1 VAACG
6 GPRGGADAAAAPTD
20 IAVDGGAAAV
30 PDARALRIGAIPDQ
44 DPEVLSRQFEQVA
57 DVLGEALD
65 VTVEY
70 VPVTEYSAAVNLL
83 ATGDLDLVWY
93 GALTGIQAR
102 LQTPTAEVIAQRDI
116 DAVFTSTF
124 IASTD
129 AGIDPFDTVDGLAAL
144 AGTRFTFGSESSTSS
159 RLMPQ
164 LFMDQAGVALSD
176 LDGEPGFAGSHDA
189 VIDLVES
196 GSFQTGVLGTAIWQE
211 RVEAGEV
218 DTDRVVAIFETP
230 TYPNYHWVLDTRV
243 EERLGSDFGERVQA
257 VLLGLSPD
265 DPDEAAVLELFAA
278 GSFIPAEAADF
289 DDMEAV
295 ARDLGLIVE

>member
-1 VAACG
+1 
-6 GPRGGADAAAAPTD
+6 
-20 IAVDGGAAAV
+20 
-30 PDARALRIGAIPDQ
+30 
-44 DPEVLSRQFEQVA
+44 
-57 DVLGEALD
+57 
-65 VTVEY
+65 
-70 VPVTEYSAAVNLL
+70 
-83 ATGDLDLVWY
+83 
-93 GALTGIQAR
+93 
-102 LQTPTAEVIAQRDI
+102 
-116 DAVFTSTF
+116 
-124 IASTD
+124 
-129 AGIDPFDTVDGLAAL
+129 
-144 AGTRFTFGSESSTSS
+144 
-159 RLMPQ
+159 
-164 LFMDQAGVALSD
+164 MDQAGVALSD